1 MILVTLGTQD
11 KSFTRLLKAV
21 EEEIKKGTITEK
33 VIVQAGYTK
42 YKSEVMEIF
51 ELIPKD
57 KFESLLG
64 EASLVIT
71 HGGVGNIL
79 TALEKGKVIIAA
91 PRLAK
96 YKEHTNDHQKEIID
110 EFEKRGYILALKD
123 FTKLEKLLAKSKT
136 FTPRK
141 YESNKE
147 HFQKLI
153 ASYIEETD
161 HISWYN
167 QDKRMILASF
177 MNFLFFFLAFTFY
190 PNIYIVSSLSFVVTI
205 ILSYFLK
212 VGKINQPLVVSL
224 CFYMLE
230 ILLLLLLFQQLSL
243 NIIMTKL
250 MINTIFVFLYH
261 YLRRKS
267 R

>member
-11 KSFTRLLKAV
+11 KSFKRLLKAV
-21 EEEIKKGTITEK
+21 EEEIKKGTIKEK

-42 YKSEVMEIF
+42 YKSDVMEIF
-51 ELIPKD
+51 DLIAKD

-79 TALEKGKVIIAA
+79 TALEKGKTVIAA

-96 YKEHTNDHQKEIID
+96 YKEHTNDHQKEIIT

-123 FTKLEKLLAKSKT
+123 FTKLEKLLVKSKT

-147 HFQKLI
+147 HFQKMI
-153 ASYIEETD
+153 ASYIEKTD

-177 MNFLFFFLAFTFY
+177 VNFLLFFLLFSFY
-190 PNIYIVSSLSFVVTI
+190 PNVYVVSSLSFVVTI
-205 ILSYFLK
+205 FLSYVLK
-212 VGKINQPLVVSL
+212 VGKLCQPFVVSL

-230 ILLLLLLFQQLSL
+230 ILFLILLFQQFSISILV
-243 NIIMTKL
+243 TKI
-250 MINTIFVFLYH
+250 MINIVFIFLYH